1 MKISYS
7 FMRLLFFVLLT
18 TNIISAN
25 AQLPDSITTMG
36 KMAFIQSC
44 QPCHRDTM
52 NSRIPAPAILSS
64 MTARA
69 VLAAM
74 ENGKMRQQASGLS
87 ALSRKAIAEWITNTQ
102 IKAVAIPKTAFTSFH
117 YSASTNSQNDYSG
130 WGGDLHS
137 TGFRSA
143 AQAGINRKNL
153 SSLKLKWTFA
163 FPDAT
168 IIRSK
173 PAVIG
178 NWLLVGSQFG
188 DVFAVNKQTGKIG
201 WHFSANAAIRGAIV
215 TIKKGKQLIA
225 FFADFSTN
233 VYAIDVKT
241 AKLIWK
247 TRAGFEQQSSVTG
260 SVSVASGIVYVPV
273 SSAEVA
279 SAVDGNY
286 NCCTSSGG
294 VVALSASTGNEIWEH
309 RVIDQPAVVSG
320 TKKNGKPF
328 YGPSG
333 APVWC
338 SPTIDEKRGLVYIGT
353 GENYTIP
360 ATTTSDAVQALDM
373 KTGKLKWNYQAT
385 SGDTYNASCPFFLNC
400 PDKAG
405 PDFDFGMAPILT
417 KDKDGKDILLIGQ
430 KSGIVYSLSPGNGK
444 LLWQTRIGKG
454 GALGGVHWGMATDGK
469 LVYAANADNPLALDK
484 SIPDQKASPGIYALD
499 INNGN
504 LIWKTANPAC
514 NGKNDCLP
522 CNSAA
527 PAVIPGIVFAGS
539 LDGYIRA
546 YDSEDGKIIWNFN
559 TATTFETTDGIKG
572 KGGSLDGP
580 APVISDG
587 MLFVNSG
594 YGMLG
599 GSRGNILLAF
609 EVEKNK
615 TKNKTH

>member
-1 MKISYS
+1 
-7 FMRLLFFVLLT
+7 MRLLFFVLLT
-18 TNIISAN
+18 TNIFSVN

-36 KMAFIQSC
+36 KMAFIQRC
-44 QPCHRDTM
+44 QSCHRDTM
-52 NSRIPAPAILSS
+52 NSRIPTPAILSC

-74 ENGKMRQQASGLS
+74 ENGKMRQQASSLS

-102 IKAVAIPKTAFTSFH
+102 IKAVAIPKTAFTRFH
-117 YSASTNSQNDYSG
+117 YSASTNPQNDYSG

-143 AQAGINRKNL
+143 AQAGINSKNL

-168 IIRSK
+168 ITRSK

-201 WHFSANAAIRGAIV
+201 WHFSANSAIRGAIV

-241 AKLIWK
+241 SKLIWK

-294 VVALSASTGNEIWEH
+294 VVALSASTGKEIWEH
-309 RVIDQPAVVSG
+309 RVIDKPAVISG

-373 KTGKLKWNYQAT
+373 KTGKLQWNYQAT

-430 KSGIVYSLSPGNGK
+430 KSGIVYSLSPGDGK

-484 SIPDQKASPGIYALD
+484 SIVDQKASPGIYALD

-504 LIWKTANPAC
+504 LIWKSANPAC

-559 TATTFETTDGIKG
+559 TATTFETTDGITG

-599 GSRGNILLAF
+599 GTRGNILLAF

-615 TKNKTH
+615 TQNKHIKNKL